1 MGVSLRGF
9 WNQFANLSCS
19 VKSVFQVFFNI
30 ANVFDCMIQ
39 GMTKAVY
46 EPAFFIDTFNLCL
59 DTRTLS
65 RHSAGSILWLS
76 IATQKVKKVTQN
88 NFLK

>member
-1 MGVSLRGF
+1 
-9 WNQFANLSCS
+9 
-19 VKSVFQVFFNI
+19 
-30 ANVFDCMIQ
+30 MIQ
-39 GMTKAVY
+39 GMTIAVY

-76 IATQKVKKVTQN
+76 MATQKIKKVTQN